1 MIACSV
7 GNCLKT
13 GIEQVSNYEVGYGKP
28 PVETRFGAGNNANPI
43 GKTSEQRK
51 LEIRMAEAAA
61 KVQADLVEALA
72 RVVESASGDERKL
85 EHVRADVL
93 RLLSDSM
100 DRGFGKAVQQVDT
113 TSSDGSAR
121 MPSRIILTAPGDADS
136 A

>member
-1 MIACSV
+1 M
-7 GNCLKT
+7 
-13 GIEQVSNYEVGYGKP
+13 SNYEVGDGKP
-28 PVETRFGAGNNANPI
+28 PVETRFGARNNANPI

-72 RVVESASGDERKL
+72 RVVESASGDEKKL

-100 DRGFGKAVQQVDT
+100 DRGFGKAVQQVDN

-121 MPSRIILTAPGDADS
+121 MPSRIILTS
-136 A
+136 QEE